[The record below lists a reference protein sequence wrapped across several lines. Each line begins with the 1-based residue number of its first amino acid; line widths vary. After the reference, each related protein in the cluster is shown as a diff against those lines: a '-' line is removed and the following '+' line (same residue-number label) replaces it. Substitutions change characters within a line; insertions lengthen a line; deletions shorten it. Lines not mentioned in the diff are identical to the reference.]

1 MRVGSG
7 VVWRLGVHSL
17 PVGRVAIKRTVGG
30 RLEERMKEPR
40 ELVWARGLECRM
52 CIQRAEG
59 RLSLCHAVAV

>member
-7 VVWRLGVHSL
+7 VGWRLGVHSL
-17 PVGRVAIKRTVGG
+17 PVGRVDIKRTVGG

-40 ELVWARGLECRM
+40 ELVWAGGLECRM
-52 CIQRAEG
+52 CQRAEG